1 MKPNN
6 TLFNDNEWQLIS
18 NYVAGECSETERSKV
33 EEMMKQNPVCKLEI
47 ESLQKIWDT
56 RTKLNLENQTQKSW
70 NDVLTEIENSSQ
82 NSRVVKSFTIYPIA
96 KQLLKVAAVL
106 LIIIGGYFTSKQF
119 GLFESKTKT
128 EIVWNE
134 KTTLMGEKL
143 MVSLSDGS
151 RIILNADSKLTY
163 PAHFSNT
170 QREVYLEGEAYFEI
184 HHDTTNPFIVHSE
197 NLSTTVLGT
206 KFNVSAFPNE
216 KEILVS
222 LVEGKVEVAK
232 TGLGSEERIVVLKP
246 LQQLVYNKSKEISS
260 FDQFDEQTTTGWK
273 DNILK
278 FDNVPLEKVFVDLE
292 RAYGVK
298 FELTDKS
305 YNRKKITANF
315 KNDSFW
321 TVSEVIKKLTKLN
334 YRTIKENNE
343 LKKIVFYKK

>member
-1 MKPNN
+1 MELNKN
-6 TLFNDNEWQLIS
+6 LFDEKEWQLIS
-18 NYVAGECSETERSKV
+18 NYIAGECSETELLNIEK
-33 EEMMKQNPVCKLEI
+33 MMKHNSSLKLGI
-47 ESLQKIWDT
+47 ESLQKIWDA
-56 RTKLNLENQTQKSW
+56 RTKRNLEDQTQKSW
-70 NDVLTEIENSSQ
+70 NDILEEIEGTSQ
-82 NSRVVKSFTIYPIA
+82 VNKDVKSFTIYPIA

-106 LIIIGGYFTSKQF
+106 VIIIGGYFTTKQF

-134 KTTLMGEKL
+134 KTTLMGEKWI
-143 MVSLSDGS
+143 VSLSDGS
-151 RIILNADSKLTY
+151 RIILNADSKLKY

-170 QREVYLEGEAYFEI
+170 LREVYLEGEAYFEI
-184 HHDTTNPFIVHSE
+184 HHDTTNPFIVHSG

-216 KEILVS
+216 KEISVS

-232 TGLGSEERIVVLKP
+232 KGADSEERIVVLKP
-246 LQQLVYNKSKEISS
+246 QQQLVYNKVKEVST
-260 FDQFDEQTTTGWK
+260 FDQFDEQTATGWK
-273 DNILK
+273 DNVLK
-278 FDNVPLEKVFVDLE
+278 FDNVALEKVFVDLE

-305 YNRKKITANF
+305 FNRKKITANF

-321 TVSEVIKKLTKLN
+321 TVTEVIKKLTKLN
-334 YRTIKENNE
+334 YRTIRENNE